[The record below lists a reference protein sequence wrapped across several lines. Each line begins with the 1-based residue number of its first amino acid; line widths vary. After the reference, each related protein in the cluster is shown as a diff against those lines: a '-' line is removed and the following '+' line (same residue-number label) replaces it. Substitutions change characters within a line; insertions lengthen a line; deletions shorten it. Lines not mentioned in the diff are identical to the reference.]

1 MTIIKTRVFWY
12 TLSIVLII
20 GSLISAGIFGL
31 HFGIDFTGG
40 SNLSLRFDHRPTTVE
55 VQQAL
60 QGTETGTLIVQ
71 PVGDTDM
78 NVRMQSVGEDAHQKI
93 LEQLKQSFGSVTELS
108 FNSIGPTI
116 GAQLR
121 TKALEAILISFAA
134 ILAYIAYSFRSVS
147 GAVQNWKYG
156 VVTIIAAL
164 HDAIIP
170 IGVFSILGKFGG
182 WEVDTT
188 FVVAILTIL
197 GYSINDT
204 IVVLDRTRE
213 NLRRMSGSF
222 EDIVGESLKQTY
234 VRSINTSMATLLA
247 LIAIFF
253 FGGST
258 LKPFS
263 LALIIG
269 IVSGT
274 YSSIFIAS
282 PLLVTWQ
289 KWSAKRKK

>member
-1 MTIIKTRVFWY
+1 MNVIKTRVIWY
-12 TLSIVLII
+12 TLSLILII
-20 GSLISAGIFGL
+20 GSLISTGMFGL
-31 HFGIDFTGG
+31 RFGIDFTGG
-40 SNLSLRFDHRPTTVE
+40 SNLSLRFENRPTVTE
-55 VQQAL
+55 VQQTL
-60 QGTETGTLIVQ
+60 QGIETGSLITQ

-78 NVRMQSVGEDAHQKI
+78 NIRMQSVGEDMHQKI
-93 LEQLKQSFGSVTELS
+93 LESLKQSYGNVTELS

-121 TKALEAILISFAA
+121 TKAAQAILVSFAA

-147 GAVQNWKYG
+147 GSVQNWKYG
-156 VVTIIAAL
+156 VVTLISAL

-170 IGVFSILGKFGG
+170 IGVFSILGKFAG
-182 WEVDTT
+182 WEIDTT

-213 NLRRMSGSF
+213 NLRRMSGTF
-222 EDIVGESLKQTY
+222 EGIVTESLKQTY
-234 VRSINTSMATLLA
+234 VRSINTSMTTLLA

-269 IVSGT
+269 IISGT

-289 KWSAKRKK
+289 KWSARKK